1 MEKDRLSLQL
11 AVILHAD
18 VVGSTALVQ
27 KNEALAHERIQAVF
41 HQFSETIKSYGGKTR
56 EIRGDA
62 LVAEFSRAS
71 DSVSAALTFQVL
83 NEECNSAL
91 GGDIQPQLRIGI
103 SLGEVIIADN
113 TITGAGVILA
123 QRLEQLAE
131 PGGVV
136 VQGSVSETVP
146 TRLPFEFESLGEQAL
161 KGFDHPVRGF
171 LVKLKPGEQIPNPE
185 SNAVTREIGVDIDHQ
200 RAPLELPDKPSIAV
214 LPFTNM
220 SDDSEQEYF
229 SDGITED
236 IITALSRVADLLV
249 VARNS
254 TLVYKGKAVDVKQV
268 GREQGVRYVLE
279 GSVRK
284 GGNRVRVTAQLI
296 DATTGHHQWARRY
309 DRDLDDIFAVQ
320 DDITYQITIEMRVQ
334 LREGE
339 RARML
344 AGRTD
349 SMEARELTFRADE
362 LNDRFVREA
371 NLEARLLVEEALRID
386 PRYAS
391 AWTRLGFIHWEDACF
406 GWTESGAA
414 SDAKALEAA
423 QRALELE
430 EDYPDA
436 LALLGHVYALNGEH
450 DLAVEVTEKAVV
462 LAPSN
467 SENTAMLAVVLTYA
481 GDADE
486 AVEMF
491 KKAIR
496 LCPLNFAW
504 HLYYLGMCYYSICE
518 LDLAIR
524 TLRKALVLEPDS
536 TFGRV
541 WLTSALIDAG
551 LVEDARQVAR
561 EIMRVDRKFSVTNW
575 RGAQF
580 RDTTLNKK
588 IFDNLL
594 TAGLPG

>member
-1 MEKDRLSLQL
+1 MEKGHLSRKL
-11 AVILHAD
+11 AVLLHAD
-18 VVGSTALVQ
+18 VVGSTLLVQ
-27 KNEALAHERIQAVF
+27 NNETLAHERIQDTF
-41 HQFSETIKSYGGKTR
+41 RRFSNTISSYGGVAL

-62 LVAEFSRAS
+62 LVAEFGKVS
-71 DSVSAALTFQVL
+71 DAVSASLAFQATNTVL
-83 NEECNSAL
+83 NEKISD
-91 GGDIQPQLRIGI
+91 DIRPVLRIGI
-103 SLGEVIIADN
+103 AMGEVVIADN
-113 TITGAGVILA
+113 TVTGEGIILA

-131 PGGVV
+131 AGGVCVQGAAYETVPKRLPFDYKNLGEQQVKGFDETFRVYAVSLQPGGV
-136 VQGSVSETVP
+136 
-146 TRLPFEFESLGEQAL
+146 
-161 KGFDHPVRGF
+161 
-171 LVKLKPGEQIPNPE
+171 IPE
-185 SNAVTREIGVDIDHQ
+185 SEAMGQANTETPEI
-200 RAPLELPDKPSIAV
+200 PDRPSIAV
-214 LPFTNM
+214 LPFDNM
-220 SDDSEQEYF
+220 SGDPEQEYF

-320 DDITYQITIEMRVQ
+320 DDITNQITIEMRVQ

-349 SMEARELTFRADE
+349 SLEARELTFRADE

-371 NLEARLLVEEALRID
+371 NMEARLLVEEALRID
-386 PRYAS
+386 PLYAS

-436 LALLGHVYALNGEH
+436 LALLGHVHALNGEH
-450 DLAVEVTEKAVV
+450 DRAVEVTEKAVV
-462 LAPSN
+462 LAPNN
-467 SENTAMLAVVLTYA
+467 SQNTAMLAAVLTYA

-536 TFGRV
+536 AYGRV

-580 RDTTLNKK
+580 RDTTLNKR

-594 TAGLPG
+594 TAGLPR

>member
-1 MEKDRLSLQL
+1 MADTPERKL
-11 AVILHAD
+11 AVLLHAD

-27 KNEALAHERIQAVF
+27 KNESIAHERIRDAFQR
-41 HQFSETIKSYGGKTR
+41 FSNTISKHGGKAH

-71 DSVSAALTFQVL
+71 DAVEAALSFQAT
-83 NEECNSAL
+83 NATQTQNFSN
-91 GGDIQPQLRIGI
+91 DIKPIVRVGI
-103 SLGEVIIADN
+103 AMGEVVIADD
-113 TITGAGVILA
+113 TITGEGIVLA

-131 PGGVV
+131 PGGVCI
-136 VQGSVSETVP
+136 QDAAYQTVP
-146 TRLPFEFESLGEQAL
+146 KRLPFAYESLGECQV
-161 KGFDHPVRGF
+161 KGFNEPVRAYS
-171 LVKLKPGEQIPNPE
+171 VRRTPDSPATEPK
-185 SNAVTREIGVDIDHQ
+185 AVTLAEPVM
-200 RAPLELPDKPSIAV
+200 LELPKEPSIAV
-214 LPFTNM
+214 LPFANI
-220 SDDSEQEYF
+220 SGDPEQEYF

-284 GGNRVRVTAQLI
+284 VGNRVRVTAQLI

-349 SMEARELTFRADE
+349 SVEARELTFRADE

-386 PRYAS
+386 PLYAS

-406 GWTESGAA
+406 GWTEPGAA
-414 SDAKALEAA
+414 SDAKALEAG

-450 DLAVEVTEKAVV
+450 DHAVEVTEKAVV
-462 LAPSN
+462 LAPNN
-467 SENTAMLAVVLTYA
+467 SQNTAMLAVVLTYA

-504 HLYYLGMCYYSICE
+504 YLYYLGMCYYSICE
-518 LDLAIR
+518 LDLAIS
-524 TLRKALVLEPDS
+524 TLRKAVVLEPDS
-536 TFGRV
+536 AFGRV

-594 TAGLPG
+594 TAGLPE